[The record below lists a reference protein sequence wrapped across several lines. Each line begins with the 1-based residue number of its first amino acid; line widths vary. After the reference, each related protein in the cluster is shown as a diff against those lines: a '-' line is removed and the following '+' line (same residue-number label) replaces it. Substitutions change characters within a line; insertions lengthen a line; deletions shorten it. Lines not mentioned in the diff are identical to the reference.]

1 MKKAL
6 LTGSLICLTVAGGL
20 QSVTP
25 VFAKPAAVTQTTD
38 TKPVAAPQVELL
50 NPGAEPRQALRFK
63 PTVQDRQLATMT
75 MNMDMEMKDA
85 QDDSSIPRRKLP
97 GMIVKIETIV
107 TKIEPNG
114 NIHYQARYTDFNV
127 AESSELPPAAL
138 EQMRSQLAK
147 MKDLKML
154 SVVDNRGQTLSV
166 NFEIPDSA
174 DQITKSMLSQIS
186 KSVEQASV
194 ALPEAAIGIGAR
206 WRIASDIS
214 VFGMNLPQA
223 ATYELVNLQ
232 DGVATLNVVMEQQSG
247 SQTMNL
253 PGLPAESGV
262 RIKSLNTT
270 GQGEVKMRFD
280 HLLPSSAKIAVESK
294 AEMEISIS
302 KTDPPTVMN
311 TSTKLNMVMTSE

>member
-6 LTGSLICLTVAGGL
+6 LTGFSIFLTVTGGL
-20 QSVTP
+20 QSITP
-25 VFAKPAAVTQTTD
+25 AIAKPAAVTPTTEA
-38 TKPVAAPQVELL
+38 KPAPPQVELL

-63 PTVQDRQLATMT
+63 PTVQDKQLATMT
-75 MNMDMEMKDA
+75 MNMDMEMKDTEA
-85 QDDSSIPRRKLP
+85 DKSIPRPKLP
-97 GMIVKIETIV
+97 GMIVKLETTV

-127 AESSELPPAAL
+127 ADSSELPPAAL

-147 MKDLKML
+147 MKDLQIL

-174 DQITKSMLSQIS
+174 DQITRSMLTQVS
-186 KSVEQASV
+186 KSVEQASI
-194 ALPEAAIGIGAR
+194 ALPEAAVGIGAK
-206 WRIASDIS
+206 WRIASDINI
-214 VFGMNLPQA
+214 FGMNLPQA

-232 DGVATLNVVMEQQSG
+232 DGVATMNVVMEQQSG

-253 PGLPAESGV
+253 PGLPANSGV

-270 GQGEVKMRFD
+270 GQGQVTMRLD
-280 HLLPSSAKIAVESK
+280 RLLPSSAKIAVDSQ
-294 AEMEISIS
+294 AEMEIRIS
-302 KTDPPTVMN
+302 KTDQPTVMN
-311 TSTKLNMVMTSE
+311 TRTKLDMVLTSE

>member
-6 LTGSLICLTVAGGL
+6 LTGFSICLTVTGGL
-20 QSVTP
+20 QLVTSV
-25 VFAKPAAVTQTTD
+25 VAKPAAVTPTTE
-38 TKPVAAPQVELL
+38 TKPAPPQVELL

-63 PTVQDRQLATMT
+63 PTLQDQQLATMT
-75 MNMDMEMKDA
+75 MNMDMKMKDA
-85 QDDSSIPRRKLP
+85 QADKSIPGPKPP
-97 GMIVKIETIV
+97 GMIVKIETTV

-114 NIHYQARYTDFNV
+114 NIHYQARYVDFNV
-127 AESSELPPAAL
+127 ADTSELPPAAL

-147 MKDLKML
+147 MKDLKIL

-166 NFEIPDSA
+166 NFEIPDGA
-174 DQITKSMLSQIS
+174 DQITRSMLTQVS
-186 KSVEQASV
+186 KSIEQASV
-194 ALPEAAIGIGAR
+194 ALPEAAVGLGAK
-206 WRIASDIS
+206 WRIASDINM
-214 VFGMNLPQA
+214 FGMNLPQA

-232 DGVATLNVVMEQQSG
+232 NGVAMLNVVMDQQAT

-270 GQGEVKMRFD
+270 GQGEVTVRFD
-280 HLLPSSAKIAVESK
+280 RLLPISAKIAVDSK

-302 KTDPPTVMN
+302 KTDPPMVMN
-311 TSTKLNMVMTSE
+311 TNTKLDMVLTSE